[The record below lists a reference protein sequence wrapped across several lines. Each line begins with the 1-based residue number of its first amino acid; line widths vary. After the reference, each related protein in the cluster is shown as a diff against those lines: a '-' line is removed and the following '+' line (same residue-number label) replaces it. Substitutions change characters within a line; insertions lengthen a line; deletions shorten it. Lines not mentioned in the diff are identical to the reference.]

1 MAKVLHRLASGD
13 SFGQARVKATG
24 IMNSPPQFKR
34 NSSMTP
40 RRLQCFNFVTIKQ
53 EDSCLLPPISFFFF
67 FFFIP
72 FVFLGPWHM
81 EVPRLGV

>member
-67 FFFIP
+67 FFFP
-72 FVFLGPWHM
+72 FCLFRAVAYG
-81 EVPRLGV
+81 G